1 MAVFTTHDIA
11 ALTFDAGGQR
21 CVQASNAVLFAPEQF
36 TRRRL
41 LFNAVAAATLIALPL
56 AERSQTFGLR
66 GGLALAGPLDAFSN
80 LDAASALRAAL
91 DKGSLGAIAKLG
103 VDGGFLN
110 NPQVRIPLPD
120 SLNKLEG
127 AIRAIGR
134 GNQLDEL
141 IKSMN
146 RAAELAV
153 PQAKD
158 LLARAIKA
166 MSIDDAK
173 GILTGGAD
181 SVTQFFRA
189 KTTSPL
195 TERFLPIV
203 TATVSKIGLARRYND
218 LAAQGLKLGLIKE
231 ESATVE
237 RYVTGKSLD
246 GLYHMISV
254 EEKALRDNP
263 VQAGSAILKK
273 IFGAMR

>member
-1 MAVFTTHDIA
+1 MADCKTQVHAIATADAWLRTALPLLSAQGARRRWLLDSTAA
-11 ALTFDAGGQR
+11 AL
-21 CVQASNAVLFAPEQF
+21 
-36 TRRRL
+36 
-41 LFNAVAAATLIALPL
+41 LIALPL
-56 AERSQTFGLR
+56 VERGQALGIR
-66 GGLALAGPLDAFSN
+66 GGLAVAGPLDAFSN

-134 GNQLDEL
+134 GDQLDEL
-141 IKSMN
+141 LKSMN

-189 KTTSPL
+189 KTTSTL

-218 LAAQGLKLGLIKE
+218 LAAQGLKLGLIKQ

-254 EEKALRDNP
+254 EEKALRENP

-273 IFGAMR
+273 VFGALR